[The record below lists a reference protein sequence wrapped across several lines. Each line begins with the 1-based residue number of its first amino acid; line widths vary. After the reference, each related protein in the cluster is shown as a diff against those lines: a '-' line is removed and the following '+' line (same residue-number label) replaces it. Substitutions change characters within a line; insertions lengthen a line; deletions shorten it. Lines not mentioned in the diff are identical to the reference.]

1 MAELLLELFSEEI
14 PARMQPKACE
24 DLERLMTKAL
34 GDAALSF
41 ETMKAYAT
49 PRRLTLHITGL
60 PIAQADVR
68 EEKRGPRVDAPEK
81 AIEGFLNSVGLTRDQ
96 VEEREEKKG
105 TFLFAVIERAG
116 RPTAEVLADIIPGL
130 IRIFPWPKS
139 MRWGAASSS
148 LGSLRWVRPLQS
160 ILCLFDGAV
169 VLFDVDGIASSDIT
183 RGHRFMAP
191 APFAVKGF
199 ADYKAK
205 LEKAF
210 VLLDPEDR
218 KAQIR
223 KEAKALALVNK
234 VALWPD
240 ENLVAENA
248 GLTEWPVVLMG
259 EFDKAFLEVPAEVL
273 SATMAK
279 NQKYFTLLDPET
291 RGLANKF
298 LCVANIEADDGGRAI
313 IAGNQKVLSAR
324 LSDAKFFWDQDLK
337 TTLEARLPKL
347 KDIVFHEKLRTLEKK
362 VERVAALARY
372 LAPFCNAD
380 PDKAE
385 QAARLAKADL
395 VSQMVGEFPEV
406 QGIMGGYYARKEG
419 LDEDVAQAIQDHYKP
434 QGPDDACPTAPVS
447 VAVALADKIDTLFS
461 FFTIKEKPTG
471 SKDPYALRRAALGI
485 IRLVIENNIKFQLLA
500 LINAYV
506 LIIPPSISPER
517 TTHGADLT
525 ALQDRLETELLDFF
539 ADRLKVQQREKGVPH
554 DLIDAVFSLGG
565 EDDLVRLLARVS
577 ALQDFLKTEDGA
589 NLLTG
594 YRRAANIVRIE
605 EKKDGKAYGGTVQET
620 LLREADERS
629 LFDALVDARGALEVA
644 LEAEDFVV
652 AMSTLAKL
660 RAPVDA
666 FFDTVTVNAD
676 DAALRE
682 NRLNLLSD
690 IRAVMHLVADFG
702 KIEG

>member
-41 ETMKAYAT
+41 DMMKAYAT

-60 PIAQADVR
+60 PTAQADVR

-116 RPTAEVLADIIPGL
+116 RPTAEVLAGIIPGI
-130 IRIFPWPKS
+130 IRTFPWPKS

-148 LGSLRWVRPLQS
+148 LASLRWVRPLQS

-169 VLFDVDGIASSDIT
+169 VPFDVDGIASGDIT

-191 APFAVKGF
+191 AAFAVKGF

-210 VLLDPEDR
+210 VLLDEQDR

-240 ENLVAENA
+240 ESLVAENA

-291 RGLANKF
+291 KGLANKF
-298 LCVANIEADDGGRAI
+298 LCVANIEAGDGGRAI
-313 IAGNQKVLSAR
+313 IAGNEKVLSAR

-337 TTLEARLPKL
+337 ITLEERLPKL
-347 KDIVFHEKLRTLEKK
+347 KDIVFHEKLGTLADK
-362 VERVAALARY
+362 VERIAALARY
-372 LAPFCNAD
+372 LAPYCKAD

-419 LDEDVAQAIQDHYKP
+419 LDEEVAQAIQDHYKP

-461 FFTIKEKPTG
+461 FFAIKEKPTG

-485 IRLVIENNIKFQLLA
+485 IRLVIENNIRLHIVA
-500 LINAYV
+500 VINAYV
-506 LIIPPSISPER
+506 LTFPSKSSPER
-517 TTHGADLT
+517 TLHGADLT
-525 ALQDRLETELLDFF
+525 ALEDRLEVELLDFF

-605 EKKDGKAYGGTVQET
+605 EKKDGEDFNGPVSDK
-620 LLREADERS
+620 LLQAVDEQN
-629 LFDALVDARGALEVA
+629 LNAALETAETAVKMSI
-644 LEAEDFVV
+644 EKEDFAA
-652 AMSTLAKL
+652 AMSALAKQ
-660 RAPVDA
+660 RVPVDA
-666 FFDTVTVNAD
+666 FFDTVTVNVND
-676 DAALRE
+676 PDLRK
-682 NRLNLLSD
+682 NRLNLLSK